1 MNTWHGAWQK
11 EGASEELLNGWKNG
25 SCTARKSRPIQ
36 MRIFSFR
43 WHQTFTISLNTAKV
57 KSDFPL
63 DTKPSSMPS
72 HSLSSSVVHRISRG
86 WFNEPSSAWNPA
98 FLTPRAPSIT
108 FLSPV
113 LSDSTLLLLLKGSW
127 SVMLDSAWLSPWAV
141 SSLDNSFRLS
151 SRLQLYAGTHES
163 TSLKS
168 AALVLL
174 SAFPF
179 LEMSPTSQSPG
190 WKTWSLFST
199 SLLMVSS

>member
-1 MNTWHGAWQK
+1 
-11 EGASEELLNGWKNG
+11 
-25 SCTARKSRPIQ
+25 
-36 MRIFSFR
+36 MRIFSSFH
-43 WHQTFTISLNTAKV
+43 WHQTFTVSLNTAKV

-63 DTKPSSMPS
+63 DTKPSSIPS
-72 HSLSSSVVHRISRG
+72 HHLAPQQLIRWTLLSLKSC
-86 WFNEPSSAWNPA
+86 
-98 FLTPRAPSIT
+98 FLHPQGSLHT

-113 LSDSTLLLLLKGSW
+113 LSDSTLLLPLKGSW
-127 SVMLDSAWLSPWAV
+127 SMTPDLAWLSPWAV

-168 AALVLL
+168 AVLFLL

-179 LEMSPTSQSPG
+179 VEMSPSSQSPG

-199 SLLMVSS
+199 SLLMV